1 MNIQEVAKQA
11 VDIVMR
17 YYNND
22 IQPFLDACD
31 EDVLWIGPAENQ
43 IIRTREA
50 LVAAFAAEKNDLRFV
65 VHDLKVI
72 PIPTTNSHVCEIIL
86 VFTVDTIWPDGS
98 VNRVR
103 QRIQLTVT
111 ERRGTIRLRVCHIS
125 NAIVYDERD
134 TIYPIHYESNYKKFM
149 LAGEQR
155 SERVQIK
162 SISKALLFLNSS
174 QILYV
179 ETARSHTVI
188 HTVEEDYESVE
199 SLQTLMNRYPDLD
212 TSEAL
217 IRLASHHVLNAL
229 TNVDEEQMKEVP
241 IEKLIKETN
250 GLIRAAAY
258 KKRIEVQNKENYEA
272 GLEAVQSMVFETMA
286 KDNPELYRQVS
297 AYLNKKKSEGM
308 EG

>member
-1 MNIQEVAKQA
+1 MNIQEVAKQT

-72 PIPTTNSHVCEIIL
+72 SIPTTNSHVCEIIL

-134 TIYPIHYESNYKKFM
+134 TIYPIDP
-149 LAGEQR
+149 AGG
-155 SERVQIK
+155 
-162 SISKALLFLNSS
+162 
-174 QILYV
+174 
-179 ETARSHTVI
+179 
-188 HTVEEDYESVE
+188 
-199 SLQTLMNRYPDLD
+199 
-212 TSEAL
+212 
-217 IRLASHHVLNAL
+217 
-229 TNVDEEQMKEVP
+229 
-241 IEKLIKETN
+241 IECS
-250 GLIRAAAY
+250 G
-258 KKRIEVQNKENYEA
+258 
-272 GLEAVQSMVFETMA
+272 
-286 KDNPELYRQVS
+286 KD
-297 AYLNKKKSEGM
+297 
-308 EG
+308 

>member
-199 SLQTLMNRYPDLD
+199 SLQTLTNRYPDLFVRCHASYLVNPQYV
-212 TSEAL
+212 SEIRRFR
-217 IRLASHHVLNAL
+217 IRLQNGIELPVPEKKYMAVKTELQKRCSEEK
-229 TNVDEEQMKEVP
+229 TENVSLFAREGENLEE
-241 IEKLIKETN
+241 
-250 GLIRAAAY
+250 
-258 KKRIEVQNKENYEA
+258 
-272 GLEAVQSMVFETMA
+272 
-286 KDNPELYRQVS
+286 
-297 AYLNKKKSEGM
+297 
-308 EG
+308 